1 MVEDG
6 PIVPEPGS
14 RLEQLVRTRARLQPK
29 LDELIEQMDAVK
41 AGLKSEMAAARP
53 GQTPVTLV
61 SPLLPKPLTLT
72 AKTSNR
78 VDTKKL
84 KADYPEIHSECLKP
98 TTTWELR

>member
-14 RLEQLVRTRARLQPK
+14 RLETLIRQRSRIQPK
-29 LDELIEQMDAVK
+29 YDELAEQMEAIK
-41 AGLKSEMAAARP
+41 AGIKWEMAALRP

-61 SPLLPKPLTLT
+61 SPLLPKPLTLS

-84 KADYPEIHSECLKP
+84 KAEYPDIHKDCLKP